1 MRILHAMR
9 AHCDALVEQAL
20 LVSTELIRV
29 AILWGEMWHEALEQ
43 AYRRYFFYEHQGVDA
58 MLRCYSRLSRG

>member
-1 MRILHAMR
+1 MHEGAGSFRARGAGRILKAMR
-9 AHCDALVEQAL
+9 THCDALVEQAL

-43 AYRRYFFYEHQGVDA
+43 AYRR
-58 MLRCYSRLSRG
+58 